1 MKNTK
6 EIQMPHDRGYKR
18 DLSNPEEFLHFLQKY
33 IGADWTK
40 EINSSQ
46 LQLCDKEFVEKDYE
60 GKEADLIYRIAKENG
75 RQIVVFVLQELQST
89 IDYTMI
95 FRILVYVVNILVRF
109 FMAAAREEREKK
121 DFRLP
126 AVVPIVF
133 YNGTSKWNAVENL
146 REYQINGSMF
156 GEYVLNLQYYLIDL
170 SQVEEEYILST
181 NSVIDNIMY
190 CDKFRKNAELEQ
202 VVRKALTRASSL
214 KKQEAEEFVNWV
226 RNILLAICGNK
237 KEMVQEILSGMEKG
251 EDDVAF
257 KYNII
262 RAFEEERE
270 EGKIEGKIEG
280 KKEAVFELLEEMGK
294 VPDSVRRKIEEA
306 SDYEVLRFFLKM
318 AAKVNSIDEFEG
330 LVAAGVKQR

>member
-1 MKNTK
+1 MKKTK
-6 EIQMPHDRGYKR
+6 ELQMPHDRGYKR

-33 IGADWTK
+33 IGEDWIK

-60 GKEADLIYRIAKENG
+60 GKEADLIYRIAKENE
-75 RQIVVFVLQELQST
+75 RQIVIFVLQELQST

-109 FMAAAREEREKK
+109 FMATDKEERERK

-126 AVVPIVF
+126 AVIPIVF
-133 YNGTSKWNAVENL
+133 YNGTNEWNAVKSL
-146 REYQINGSMF
+146 REYQINGSVF

-181 NSVIDNIMY
+181 NTVIDNIMY
-190 CDKFRKNAELEQ
+190 CDKFRKNAELAEI
-202 VVRKALTRASSL
+202 VRKALERAASL
-214 KKQEAEEFVNWV
+214 KKQEAEEFENWV
-226 RNILLAICGNK
+226 RNILLVICGNK
-237 KEMVQEILSGMEKG
+237 KEMIREILSGIEKG
-251 EDDVAF
+251 EDDMAF

-262 RAFEEERE
+262 RAFEEERV

-280 KKEAVFELLEEMGK
+280 KKRGCA
-294 VPDSVRRKIEEA
+294 
-306 SDYEVLRFFLKM
+306 
-318 AAKVNSIDEFEG
+318 
-330 LVAAGVKQR
+330 